1 METGGHQYRVTPGE
15 ELLVEKV
22 AGEPGLEFSLED
34 VLMVVEDSGD
44 VLVGYPYVAGARA
57 VATVVGQ
64 ERGPKILVFKYKP
77 KSNYRRR
84 RGHRQNLTRIRIERI
99 ELPDSID
106 A

>member
-1 METGGHQYRVTPGE
+1 METGGHQYRVSPGE

-22 AGEPGLEFSLED
+22 AGDPGSEVSLAE
-34 VLMVVEDSGD
+34 VLMVVKDSGD
-44 VLVGYPYVAGARA
+44 VLVGTPYVAGACA

-84 RGHRQNLTRIRIERI
+84 RGHRQDLTRIRVERI
-99 ELPDSID
+99 ELVDTAD